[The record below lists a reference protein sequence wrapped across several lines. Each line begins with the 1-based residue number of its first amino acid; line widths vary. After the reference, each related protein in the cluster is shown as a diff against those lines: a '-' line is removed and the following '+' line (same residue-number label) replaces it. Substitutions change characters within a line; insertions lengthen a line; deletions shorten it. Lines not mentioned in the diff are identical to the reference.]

1 MKFTES
7 SYNPLAAILELFPLE
22 TPMFVTTFGF
32 EQFNK
37 LLKQGGVH
45 CASQPELLQCLE
57 VLESLNILEVEQVAH
72 SGSKYLKI
80 GNKLN
85 GKNTQQDS

>member
-1 MKFTES
+1 MKFTKS
-7 SYNPLAAILELFPLE
+7 SYNPLREILELFPLE
-22 TPMFVTTFGF
+22 APMFVTTFGF

-37 LLKQGGVH
+37 LLKQGGIH
-45 CASQPELLQCLE
+45 CASQPEMLKCLE
-57 VLESLNILEVEQVAH
+57 VLQSLGVLEVEQVTH

-85 GKNTQQDS
+85 GKVTQQNS